1 METAVDA
8 GLRVLRQMVLVDCLH
23 LNDLVDLLKYG
34 GN

>member
-8 GLRVLRQMVLVDCLH
+8 GLKVLRQMVLAGSLH

>member
-8 GLRVLRQMVLVDCLH
+8 GLRVLRQMLLTGSLH
-23 LNDLVDLLKYG
+23 LNDLVNLLKYG